1 MSAYPGPMLKGGFS
15 PLLLPYPKGLEEEG
29 GGAPSTRP
37 ELPLS
42 QQEAFY
48 RHLVCLLNLL
58 AHVVAY
64 TPTVCCQS
72 FFFSLLYP
80 IWFPMSRHG
89 CHLTNSLNHTVDYV
103 ETKRHL
109 SVLNPR
115 HDRDDKCP
123 SFSLKTVYLITAWV
137 YG

>member
-58 AHVVAY
+58 AHVVRY
-64 TPTVCCQS
+64 TPRVVVS
-72 FFFSLLYP
+72 FFLSFILVS
-80 IWFPMSRHG
+80 
-89 CHLTNSLNHTVDYV
+89 HLVPYVSSWISLNSQARTISCHVQPIASMY
-103 ETKRHL
+103 H
-109 SVLNPR
+109 N
-115 HDRDDKCP
+115 
-123 SFSLKTVYLITAWV
+123 
-137 YG
+137 